1 MCAEVSY
8 VDREVEF
15 VEEVAVFRLVHHV
28 VDIVGAEGEA
38 VVVGLAVVTAD
49 DTVLCEVAEREV
61 VVNFFSSAG
70 DGEVVVHDRS
80 VVVEHHVLPV
90 PAAAYDGVAVG
101 VGEVVRIGVSGS
113 LTAVNESLVLKDGVV
128 GGVGNVAFFS
138 GGLPAVREV
147 VVDLGFALFTFFGGN
162 EDYTVGSTGTVDCA
176 GSSILEH
183 FDGLDV
189 VGVDKVKAATDGHT
203 VYDVEGVGVVDG
215 TCTTDAHAGSF
226 TGLTGRRCNVHTCGK
241 TFEGVVETYG
251 SLVCK
256 VVSVDFCD

>member
-1 MCAEVSY
+1 MLLHDSEGVVHFLICTYAASDGVGVAVGVAIEVVLGECVDEVLSDFAGSDGSHGGSHVEGRTEDRTEFGVGAYAGGVCAEVSY

-113 LTAVNESLVLKDGVV
+113 LTAVDESLVLKDGVV
-128 GGVGNVAFFS
+128 GGVGNVAFFI
-138 GGLPAVREV
+138 GGITAV
-147 VVDLGFALFTFFGGN
+147 
-162 EDYTVGSTGTVDCA
+162 
-176 GSSILEH
+176 
-183 FDGLDV
+183 
-189 VGVDKVKAATDGHT
+189 K
-203 VYDVEGVGVVDG
+203 
-215 TCTTDAHAGSF
+215 
-226 TGLTGRRCNVHTCGK
+226 
-241 TFEGVVETYG
+241 
-251 SLVCK
+251 
-256 VVSVDFCD
+256 